1 MKKSLLLLFGIVCS
15 CLVWGQRS
23 INTIDDLAKLATDI
37 VAESGYAGQTIEINA
52 DLTVSKIW
60 TPIGTAA
67 QPFQGT
73 VKGNG
78 HIISGLGAVKG
89 TDGIGV
95 FGYVGAQA
103 TIEDLGI
110 GTGHIKTMKNDVC
123 LYVGALA
130 GHNAGTINRC
140 WNMATLE
147 VNGTNV
153 GGLVGWNEGEI
164 TDCYNAGPI
173 TKATD
178 YIGGLVGTNKG
189 EISYCYNI
197 GFVRNGLGLVAKNE
211 GEAAKI
217 TEGYYDRQLYIQT
230 PDATHPD
237 PAGVVAVDRTPEMF
251 SLFSSREAWTNSADN
266 YPILTKFKEHD
277 AAQVSAASI
286 IVIVDSTKLDN
297 HINQLVGDFKVNL
310 NNGVSWAK
318 TSPIED
324 SWIVQDS
331 SNDSIWNVDRPC
343 RVTEVIMTANK
354 NGHVREVVAIPMHIE
369 DFLPGRWG
377 GDSVMACLNEPL
389 YLKDIQLKENEA
401 PKGGVP
407 AYKGKL
413 VITRLADNVDSVMIE
428 KGSWEEYEGAYKNS
442 SWTPTKPGYY
452 VIKRYAAD
460 SQCHIEWEK
469 SESELP
475 VFVPD
480 SLKAGEIEARDN
492 DSLCFADSIISIL
505 STEEATCEGTTI
517 SYYWTMNE
525 DSIKGQTGASL
536 TDFAL
541 PEPGKYTFK
550 RYAYNDACV
559 DREDAKKSDNEY
571 TVTLLEEFKEGKI
584 SSEKSWS
591 ICDPAAVVSTVGTI
605 EASAATGGDEHI
617 TYQWYMGDAA
627 IEGEN
632 AKKQDLTLSSVT
644 LPATFVYGQT
654 YIFYRTAKDG
664 KCQTTPVSTDTVK
677 IEVYPEFKE
686 GDIQPAIED
695 SLCWTANHT
704 ITVGSATAATFGGL
718 TVHYYWT
725 VNGVEIS
732 NSDSETRTYELP
744 SAGEYTFRRFA
755 YNEKCISKT
764 DAVPTQTEYKVTLL
778 AEFNPGS
785 IPSDSIAACNV
796 EDALAQISTIMGSRA
811 TGGDGKD
818 AYNWY
823 MYENESGNGVD
834 SQLDEEYDKDLN
846 LTKYVTKNARY
857 EFTRSA
863 HDGRCNTTG
872 QLCKGKVIIEI
883 FGEITPGQ
891 IESKTIDKTCLVPGQ
906 EKEIN
911 VEIAS
916 DQPATTERGVNIVY
930 TWYMTVNGDT
940 YAVAYNTESLSYKLS
955 VEGINSET
963 EFTFYRTAYNSD
975 CGSDEVKAN
984 GQTKVIVS
992 FGDTIY
998 KEVVLCESQFE
1009 DGKYVYS
1016 YPNQQEARISHTFY
1030 LDKIEKENTWIFRD
1044 PIEADCRPQVTIK
1057 VFVIPAP
1064 KIETENVAEV
1074 CQEGEDGTLPIYFRM
1089 KKGSANMYSIE
1100 LSEGLRPYFD
1110 NKSHIEGTMPLVNE
1124 GEAGVITLHCK
1135 RIGYLG
1141 GEKIMYLQ
1149 VGVESE
1155 VEGQSSCF
1163 CTPSEIRLTV
1173 TQGGYIENKYDKV
1186 LFIDNNPKKETDPK
1200 FTAYQWYKNG
1210 ILVEGATGQYYH
1222 EGGATLV
1229 GSYFADLTYTEN
1241 GKEMVMRTCTLQ
1253 MPVEAGRKVG
1263 APTGDVTK
1271 QLEDGQI
1278 VIQRAGAKYNIFGS
1292 KMSNL

>member
-15 CLVWGQRS
+15 CLVWGQIF
-23 INTIDDLAKLATDI
+23 INTIDDLTVLATDI
-37 VAESGYAGQTIEINA
+37 VAENGYVGQTIEIKA

-60 TPIGTAA
+60 TPIGTEA

-78 HIISGLGAVKG
+78 HIISGLGAIKG
-89 TDGIGV
+89 TKGVGV

-110 GTGHIKTMKNDVC
+110 GTGHIKTMKNDMC
-123 LYVGALA
+123 QYVGSLA

-140 WNMATLE
+140 WNMATIE

-178 YIGGLVGTNKG
+178 NIGGLAGTNKG
-189 EISYCYNI
+189 KISYCYNI

-211 GEAAKI
+211 GGTI
-217 TEGYYDRQLYIQT
+217 TEGYYDRQLYIQS
-230 PDATHPD
+230 PDASHQD
-237 PAGVVAVDRTPEMF
+237 PEGVVAKDQTPEMF
-251 SLFSSREAWTNSADN
+251 TIFKTRNSWTNSVDN
-266 YPILTKFKEHD
+266 YPILTKFKDHD
-277 AAQVSAASI
+277 AAQVSVASI
-286 IVIVDSTKLDN
+286 LVIVDSTELAN
-297 HINQLVGDFKVNL
+297 HMNQLISDFKVNES
-310 NNGVSWAK
+310 NGVNWAK
-318 TSPIED
+318 SSPIDE
-324 SWIVQDS
+324 SWIVKDS
-331 SNDSIWNVDRPC
+331 ENPGIWKVNRPC
-343 RVTEVIMTANK
+343 RTTEVIMTACK
-354 NGHVREVVAIPMHIE
+354 NDHVREVIAIPMHIE

-389 YLKDIQLKENEA
+389 YLAKISLTDSIA
-401 PKGGVP
+401 PSGGKP
-407 AYKGKL
+407 EYKGKL
-413 VITRLADNVDSVMIE
+413 ILTRLTDNVDSTLIE
-428 KGSWEEYEGAYKNS
+428 KDSWEEYEGAYKNS

-460 SQCHIEWEK
+460 TQCHLEWEA
-469 SESELP
+469 SEGEIP

-492 DSLCFADSIISIL
+492 DSLCFDVNTTITINSVVD
-505 STEEATCEGTTI
+505 ATCAGTKI
-517 SYYWTMNE
+517 SYYWEVNGGE
-525 DSIKGQTGASL
+525 ISGQEGASL

-541 PEPGKYTFK
+541 PQPDKYTFK
-550 RYAYNDACV
+550 RYAYNDACEPK
-559 DREDAKKSDNEY
+559 DKAKAAKNEY
-571 TVTLLEEFKEGKI
+571 TVTLLAEFKEGKI
-584 SSEKSWS
+584 SSSKKSWS
-591 ICDPAAVVSTVGTI
+591 ICDPTKVVEEVGTI
-605 EASAATGGDEHI
+605 EASAATGGDEQHI
-617 TYQWYMGDAA
+617 TYQWYMNAA
-627 IEGEN
+627 PIEGEN

-644 LPATFVYGQT
+644 LPAFVYGQT
-654 YIFYRTAKDG
+654 YIFYRMAKDG
-664 KCQTTPVSTDTVK
+664 KCQTTPIPTDTVT
-677 IEVYPEFKE
+677 ITVYPEFKE

-732 NSDSETRTYELP
+732 NSDSETLTYKLP
-744 SAGEYTFRRFA
+744 DEVKEYTFRRFA

-764 DAVPTQTEYKVTLL
+764 DAIPTQTEYKVTLL
-778 AEFNPGS
+778 AKFNPGS

-796 EDALAQISTIMGSRA
+796 EDALAQLSTITGTDA
-811 TGGDGKD
+811 TGGSGKYDYSWEMYENGLLLQIPDEDGKD
-818 AYNWY
+818 
-823 MYENESGNGVD
+823 
-834 SQLDEEYDKDLN
+834 LD
-846 LTKYVTKNARY
+846 LTNYVTMNARY
-857 EFTRSA
+857 EFTRKA
-863 HDGRCNTTG
+863 FDTKCNTEG
-872 QLCKGKVIIEI
+872 QASEGIVIIEI
-883 FGEITPGQ
+883 YGEITPGQ
-891 IESKTIDKTCLVPGQ
+891 IESKTIDETCLVPGQ

-916 DQPATTERGVNIVY
+916 LQPATTERGDKVY
-930 TWYMTVNGDT
+930 TWYMVKNGVRDI
-940 YAVAYNTESLSYKLS
+940 VGGNTESLSYTISL
-955 VEGINSET
+955 EGISNET

-975 CGSDEVKAN
+975 CSSDEVRAN
-984 GQTKVIVS
+984 GETKVMIS
-992 FGDTIY
+992 FADTIN
-998 KEVVLCESQFE
+998 KTVVLCESQFE

-1016 YPNQQEARISHTFY
+1016 YPNQKEARISHTFY
-1030 LDKIEKENTWIFRD
+1030 LDKIKTENTWTFRD

-1057 VFVIPAP
+1057 VSVIPAP

-1074 CQEGEDGTLPIYFRM
+1074 CQEGEDGTLPIYFQM
-1089 KKGSANMYSIE
+1089 KEGSANMYSIE

-1110 NKSHIEGTMPLVNE
+1110 NKSHIEGTMPLVNA

-1135 RIGYLG
+1135 RIGFLG

-1155 VEGQSSCF
+1155 EAGQSTCF

-1229 GSYFADLTYTEN
+1229 GSYFADLTYIEN
-1241 GKEMVMRTCTLQ
+1241 GKETIMRTCTLQ
-1253 MPVEAGRKVG
+1253 MPVESGRKLG
-1263 APTGDVTK
+1263 APTTDVTK
-1271 QLEDGQI
+1271 QLEDGHI
-1278 VIQRAGAKYNIFGS
+1278 IIQRAGAKYNIFGS

>member
-1 MKKSLLLLFGIVCS
+1 MKKTFLLLVGIVCS
-15 CLVWGQRS
+15 CLVWGKIS
-23 INTIDDLAKLATDI
+23 INTIDDLAVLATDI
-37 VAESGYAGQTIEINA
+37 VAENGYAGQTIEINE
-52 DLTVSKIW
+52 DLMVSKIW

-95 FGYVGAQA
+95 FGYVGENAV
-103 TIEDLGI
+103 IEDLGI

-123 LYVGALA
+123 QYVGALA

-189 EISYCYNI
+189 TISYCYNI
-197 GFVRNGLGLVAKNE
+197 GFVRNGLGLVANNT
-211 GEAAKI
+211 GTDNI
-217 TEGYYDRQLYIQT
+217 TEAYYDRQLYIQA

-277 AAQVSAASI
+277 AAQVSVASI
-286 IVIVDSTKLDN
+286 DLTNDGNSLPDN
-297 HINQLVGDFKVNL
+297 HLNLLTDFFRVNTA
-310 NNGVSWAK
+310 NGVNWQ
-318 TSPIED
+318 TPSPASELWVYPSVED
-324 SWIVQDS
+324 PTLWV
-331 SNDSIWNVDRPC
+331 VGHPC
-343 RVTEVIMTANK
+343 RPTEEIITVSK
-354 NGHVREVVAIPMHIE
+354 PGHVREVYTFPMPVA
-369 DFLPGRWG
+369 DFYAGKLAA
-377 GDSVMACLNEPL
+377 DSIMICLNEPL
-389 YLKDIQLKENEA
+389 YYKDIDFTLDID
-401 PKGGVP
+401 PWGGCLPYHLIMDAIHLDKNGDTLSHDTVF
-407 AYKGKL
+407 
-413 VITRLADNVDSVMIE
+413 NVN
-428 KGSWEEYEGAYKNS
+428 SWEAYVEIMKEG
-442 SWTPTKPGYY
+442 SWTPTESGYY
-452 VIKRYAAD
+452 HLKRSVAD
-460 SQCHIEWEK
+460 AQCHPYLE
-469 SESELP
+469 ESEGFIF
-475 VFVPD
+475 VYVPD
-480 SLKAGEIEARDN
+480 ELTAGEIEARDN

-541 PEPGKYTFK
+541 PQPDKYTFK
-550 RYAYNDACV
+550 RYAYNNACEPR
-559 DREDAKKSDNEY
+559 DKAKAAKNEY
-571 TVTLLEEFKEGKI
+571 TVTLLAEFKEGKI
-584 SSEKSWS
+584 SSKKSWS
-591 ICDPAAVVSTVGTI
+591 ICDPTKVVEEVGTI
-605 EASAATGGDEHI
+605 EASKATGGDEHI

-627 IEGEN
+627 IASATEQN
-632 AKKQDLTLSSVT
+632 LTLSSVT

-664 KCQTTPVSTDTVK
+664 QCQTTPVSTDTVTV
-677 IEVYPEFKE
+677 EVYPVFME
-686 GDIQPAIED
+686 GTIQSADDD
-695 SLCWTANHT
+695 SLCWTDNHT
-704 ITVGSATAATFGGL
+704 ITIGSLADATFGDL
-718 TVHYYWT
+718 PVYYYWT
-725 VNGVEIS
+725 VNEVEIPD
-732 NSDSETRTYELP
+732 SDSKTLTYELP
-744 SAGEYTFRRFA
+744 AVGEYTFRRFA

-764 DAVPTQTEYKVTLL
+764 DAVAATSEYKVTLL
-778 AEFNPGS
+778 TEFNPGG
-785 IPSDSIAACNV
+785 IPSVTITACSV
-796 EDALAQISTIMGSRA
+796 ADALEQLSKITGTEAGGGS
-811 TGGDGKD
+811 GK
-818 AYNWY
+818 YNYSWE
-823 MYENESGNGVD
+823 MYENGVLL
-834 SQLDEEYDKDLN
+834 QLEDETGKDLD
-846 LTKYVTKNARY
+846 LTKHVTMNARY
-857 EFTRSA
+857 EFTRKA
-863 HDGRCNTTG
+863 FDTKCDTEG
-872 QLCKGKVIIEI
+872 QLSEGKVTIEI
-883 FGEITPGQ
+883 YGVITPGR
-891 IESKTIDKTCLVPGQ
+891 IENKTIDKTCLIPGQ
-906 EKEIN
+906 VKEVV

-916 DQPATTERGVNIVY
+916 LQPATTERGVNIVY
-930 TWYMTVNGDT
+930 TWYMVKNGVTTVVGGNDKDLNYT
-940 YAVAYNTESLSYKLS
+940 LSL
-955 VEGINSET
+955 EGINNET
-963 EFTFYRTAYNSD
+963 EFTFYRTAYNKD
-975 CGSDEVKAN
+975 CNSPEVKAN
-984 GQTKVIVS
+984 GETKVIVS

-1009 DGKYVYS
+1009 NGKYVYS

-1030 LDKIEKENTWIFRD
+1030 LDKIKTENTWTFRD

-1074 CQEGEDGTLPIYFRM
+1074 CQEGEDGTLPIYFQM
-1089 KKGSANMYSIE
+1089 KEGSANMYSIE

-1155 VEGQSSCF
+1155 EAGQSTCF

-1200 FTAYQWYKNG
+1200 FTGYQWYKNG

-1229 GSYFADLTYTEN
+1229 GSYFADLTYFEN
-1241 GKEMVMRTCTLQ
+1241 GKEMIMRTCTLQ
-1253 MPVEAGRKVG
+1253 MPVESGRKVG
-1263 APTGDVTK
+1263 VPTSNVTK

-1278 VIQRAGAKYNIFGS
+1278 VIQRAGAKYNIFGN

>member
-15 CLVWGQRS
+15 CLVWGQIS

-541 PEPGKYTFK
+541 PQPNKYTFK
-550 RYAYNDACV
+550 RYAYNNACEPR
-559 DREDAKKSDNEY
+559 DKAKAAKNEY
-571 TVTLLEEFKEGKI
+571 TVTLLAEFKEGKI
-584 SSEKSWS
+584 SSKKSWS
-591 ICDPAAVVSTVGTI
+591 ICDPTKVVEEVGTI
-605 EASAATGGDEHI
+605 SAQAATGGDTHI

-732 NSDSETRTYELP
+732 NSDSETLTYEL
-744 SAGEYTFRRFA
+744 SEVKEYTFKRYA
-755 YNEKCISKT
+755 YNDKCVSKT
-764 DAVPTQTEYKVTLL
+764 EAIPATTVYTVTLL
-778 AEFNPGS
+778 KAFEPGS
-785 IPSDSIAACNV
+785 IESANIVACSV
-796 EDALAQISTIMGSRA
+796 ADALEKLSTIIGTTA
-811 TGGDGKD
+811 EGGDGD
-818 AYNWY
+818 YTYSWE
-823 MYENESGNGVD
+823 MYENGVLL
-834 SQLDEEYDKDLN
+834 QLEDEDGKDLD
-846 LTKYVTKNARY
+846 LTKYVTMNARY
-857 EFTRSA
+857 EFTRKA
-863 HDGRCNTTG
+863 KDRHCNTEG
-872 QLCKGKVIIEI
+872 QLCDGKVIIEI
-883 FGEITPGQ
+883 YGEITPGQ
-891 IESKTIDKTCLVPGQ
+891 IENKTIDMTCLNPQV
-906 EKEIN
+906 KEIEVN
-911 VEIAS
+911 IAS
-916 DQPATTERGVNIVY
+916 ERPATTERGVNIVY
-930 TWYMTVNGDT
+930 TWYLVKNGVTTVVGGNDKDL
-940 YAVAYNTESLSYKLS
+940 SSYKLS
-955 VEGINSET
+955 LEGINSET
-963 EFTFYRTAYNSD
+963 EFTFYRTAYNSS

-1155 VEGQSSCF
+1155 EAGQSTCF

-1253 MPVEAGRKVG
+1253 MPVEAGRKAGV
-1263 APTGDVTK
+1263 PTGDVTK

>member
-15 CLVWGQRS
+15 CLVWGQIP
-23 INTIDDLAKLATDI
+23 INTIDDLAGLATNI
-37 VAESGYAGQTIEINA
+37 VAENGYVGQTIEINA

-60 TPIGTAA
+60 TPIGTEA

-78 HIISGLGAVKG
+78 HIISGLGAIKG

-178 YIGGLVGTNKG
+178 SIGGLVGTNKG
-189 EISYCYNI
+189 KISYCYNI
-197 GFVRNGLGLVAKNE
+197 GFVRNGLGLVAQNE
-211 GEAAKI
+211 GGTI
-217 TEGYYDRQLYIQT
+217 TEGYYDRQLYIQA

-266 YPILTKFKEHD
+266 YPILTKFKDHD

-297 HINQLVGDFKVNL
+297 HINQLVSDFKVNES
-310 NNGVSWAK
+310 NGVNWAK
-318 TSPIED
+318 SSPTD
-324 SWIVQDS
+324 NSWIVKDS
-331 SNDSIWNVDRPC
+331 ENPGIWKVDRPC

-389 YLKDIQLKENEA
+389 YLKDIQLKEDED

-407 AYKGKL
+407 AYKVKL

-428 KGSWEEYEGAYKNS
+428 KDSWEEYEGAYKNS

-505 STEEATCEGTTI
+505 STEEATCEGTI
-517 SYYWTMNE
+517 VSYYWTMNG

-541 PEPGKYTFK
+541 PQPNKYTFK
-550 RYAYNDACV
+550 RYAYNNACEPR
-559 DREDAKKSDNEY
+559 DKAKPAKNEY
-571 TVTLLEEFKEGKI
+571 TVTLLAEFKEGKI
-584 SSEKSWS
+584 SSKKSWS
-591 ICDPAAVVSTVGTI
+591 ICDPTKVVEEVGTI
-605 EASAATGGDEHI
+605 SAQAATGGDTHI

-632 AKKQDLTLSSVT
+632 AKKQDLALGSVT
-644 LPATFVYGQT
+644 LPDNFAYGQT
-654 YIFYRTAKDG
+654 YIFYRMAKDG

-677 IEVYPEFKE
+677 IEVYPEFNQ
-686 GDIQPAIED
+686 GDIKPATNATICWEESHSITIE
-695 SLCWTANHT
+695 N
-704 ITVGSATAATFGGL
+704 ATAASFGGL

-725 VNGVEIS
+725 VNGVEIP
-732 NSDSETRTYELP
+732 NSDSETLTYEL
-744 SAGEYTFRRFA
+744 SEVKEYTFKRYA
-755 YNEKCISKT
+755 YNEKCVSKT
-764 DAVPTQTEYKVTLL
+764 EAIPATTVYTVTLL
-778 AEFNPGS
+778 AEFNPGF
-785 IPSDSIAACNV
+785 ITEEDSLVIVACST
-796 EDALAQISTIMGSRA
+796 EDALQQLSTITGSEA
-811 TGGDGKD
+811 IGGDGT
-818 AYNWY
+818 YTYSWE
-823 MYENESGNGVD
+823 MYENGVLL
-834 SQLDEEYDKDLN
+834 QLEDEENKDLD
-846 LTKYVTKNARY
+846 LTKYVTMNARY
-857 EFTRSA
+857 VFTRKAQDEYCITEGLSS
-863 HDGRCNTTG
+863 
-872 QLCKGKVIIEI
+872 KGKVVIEI
-883 FGEITPGQ
+883 YGNITPGQ
-891 IESKTIDKTCLVPGQ
+891 IENKTIDMTCLNPQV
-906 EKEIN
+906 KEIEVN
-911 VEIAS
+911 IAS
-916 DQPATTERGVNIVY
+916 ERQATTERGNIVY
-930 TWYMTVNGDT
+930 SWYMVVNGET
-940 YAVAYNTESLSYKLS
+940 YAVAYDTESLSYTLS
-955 VEGINSET
+955 LEGINTET

-992 FGDTIY
+992 FGDVLY

-1009 DGKYVYS
+1009 NGKYVYS

-1155 VEGQSSCF
+1155 EAGQSTCF

-1263 APTGDVTK
+1263 APTTDVTK